1 MGTLEAEERGA
12 RDDSDEGKR
21 ILLSP
26 PLLLPSPKML
36 KARLRLRT
44 WLGLSPVWSIN

>member
-26 PLLLPSPKML
+26 TLPHSLVQKC
-36 KARLRLRT
+36 
-44 WLGLSPVWSIN
+44 